1 MPTLPTLIDI
11 LRGNARHTA
20 KAITFV
26 KATGEETVVS
36 FPELYRLACQRARAL
51 HGIGLKQGDRV
62 ALVLHDPQEFVL
74 TFLGALTGGIVAV
87 PIYPPAT
94 MAKLE
99 AYGETVRHVLAASG
113 AKVLVTS
120 ESHLTMLENHLLG
133 DAARE
138 GGQNGP
144 NSFDTRLVLEKD
156 VRGENE
162 AGHEPPCAVAP
173 DDLAFLQFT
182 SGSTSRPK
190 GVLVTHANLSANSHA
205 IMFDGLKTREG
216 DRGVCWLPLY
226 HDMGLIGFVV
236 APLFAQVEVM
246 FLPTA
251 SFIRRPSLWLDAIH
265 RFRGTI
271 TFAPNFAYALATRA
285 VQERQTSNWDLSCL
299 RVLGCGA
306 EPIQA
311 SVLDAFVARFS
322 ALGVSKKALL
332 PCYGMAEATLA
343 ITFHELGTDVVTDR
357 VSIEEM
363 RKGRAV
369 KATDGAPALEL
380 VGCGRPFPQHELA
393 IVDHEGN
400 ETTDRVVG
408 EIWFRG
414 PSVTRGYFDDQ
425 EATASTFGA
434 NVKSIT
440 PSGVTKRA
448 NGHGAGWLRTGDLGY
463 VADGE
468 LFICGRAKDLIIL
481 NGKNYY
487 PEDIERIVSRV
498 DGIRE
503 GQCVAFSRLDESGA
517 EHAVIV
523 AEGRRGGAEG
533 EVIAKAVAQ
542 AVRAETGLV
551 VDEVVLIKR
560 GTLPKTSSG
569 KVRRRETKRRLEAGE
584 LEMVGDSTL
593 PSLPPPPSYTEGGE
607 AGCGA
612 VTKVREVS
620 DGVE

>member
-11 LRGNARHTA
+11 LRDNARHRA

-26 KATGEETVVS
+26 KATGEESVVP
-36 FPELYRLACQRARAL
+36 FPEVYRLACQRARAL
-51 HGIGLKQGDRV
+51 HALGLKPGDRV

-99 AYGETVRHVLAASG
+99 AYGETVRHVLSASG

-120 ESHLTMLENHLLG
+120 ESLLVMLENHLLG
-133 DAARE
+133 EKAADGERD
-138 GGQNGP
+138 GRP
-144 NSFDTRLVLEKD
+144 SFDTRLVLEKD
-156 VRGENE
+156 VRGDDQ
-162 AGHEPPCAVAP
+162 AGHEPPFVVSP

-190 GVLVTHANLSANSHA
+190 GVLVTHANLAANSHA
-205 IMFDGLKTREG
+205 IMFDGLKAREG

-285 VQERQTSNWDLSCL
+285 VQERQTSSWDLSCL

-311 SVLDAFVARFS
+311 SVLEAFVARFS
-322 ALGVSKKALL
+322 SLGVTKKALL

-343 ITFHELGTDVVTDR
+343 ITFHDLGTDVVTDR
-357 VSIEEM
+357 VCLEQM
-363 RKGRAV
+363 RQGRAI
-369 KATDGAPALEL
+369 KANGDAPALEL
-380 VGCGRPFPQHELA
+380 VGCGKPFPKHEIA
-393 IVDHEGN
+393 IVDREGN
-400 ETTDRVVG
+400 QATDRVVG

-414 PSVTRGYFDDQ
+414 PSVTRGYFDDV
-425 EATASTFGA
+425 EATEATFGA
-434 NVKSIT
+434 SIKST
-440 PSGVTKRA
+440 PSGTTKRGM

-463 VADGE
+463 LADGE

-498 DGIRE
+498 DGIRD

-533 EVIAKAVAQ
+533 ELIAKAVTA
-542 AVRAETGLV
+542 AVRAEAGLV
-551 VDEVVLIKR
+551 VDEVNLIKR

-593 PSLPPPPSYTEGGE
+593 PSLPPPSIGE

>member
-11 LRGNARHTA
+11 LKGNARHTA

-26 KATGEETVVS
+26 RATGEESVVPY
-36 FPELYRLACQRARAL
+36 PEVYRLACQRARAL
-51 HGIGLKQGDRV
+51 HALGLAKGDRV

-99 AYGETVRHVLAASG
+99 TYGETVRHVLAASG
-113 AKVLVTS
+113 AKVLITS
-120 ESHLTMLENHLLG
+120 ETLLPMLENHLLG
-133 DAARE
+133 EKAQDGERAVADR
-138 GGQNGP
+138 
-144 NSFDTRLVLEKD
+144 FDTRLVLEKD
-156 VRGENE
+156 VRGDDQ
-162 AGHEPPCAVAP
+162 AGHEPPCTVSP
-173 DDLAFLQFT
+173 DDLAYLQFT

-190 GVLVTHANLSANSHA
+190 GVLVTHANLAANSHA
-205 IMFDGLKTREG
+205 IMFHGLKTRDD

-285 VQERQTSNWDLSCL
+285 VQERQTTNWDLSCL

-311 SVLDAFVARFS
+311 SVLEAFVTRFA

-357 VSIEEM
+357 VSVEEM

-369 KATDGAPALEL
+369 KAHNGTPALEL
-380 VGCGRPFPQHELA
+380 VGCGKPFPLHEIA
-393 IVDHEGN
+393 IVDHDGN
-400 ETTDRVVG
+400 QTTDRVIG

-414 PSVTRGYFDDQ
+414 PSVTRGYFDDK
-425 EATASTFGA
+425 EATDSTFGA
-434 NVKSIT
+434 SIKSM
-440 PSGVTKRA
+440 
-448 NGHGAGWLRTGDLGY
+448 NGHGESRAQTSAPRGWLRTGDLGY
-463 VADGE
+463 VAEGE

-487 PEDIERIVSRV
+487 PEDIERVVSRV

-503 GQCVAFSRLDESGA
+503 AQCVAFSRLDDTGA

-523 AEGRRGGAEG
+523 AEGRRGGVEG
-533 EVIAKAVAQ
+533 EAIARAVAQ
-542 AVRAETGLV
+542 AVRAEAGLV
-551 VDEVVLIKR
+551 VDQVHLIKR

-593 PSLPPPPSYTEGGE
+593 PSLPPPASHEIGE
-607 AGCGA
+607 AGCAA
-612 VTKVREVS
+612 VPKTREVS
-620 DGVE
+620 DGIE

>member
-1 MPTLPTLIDI
+1 MPTLIDI
-11 LRGNARHTA
+11 LKGNARLTT

-26 KATGEETVVS
+26 RATGEESLIS
-36 FPELYRLACQRARAL
+36 FPEVYRLACQRARAL
-51 HGIGLKQGDRV
+51 HALGLKPGDRV

-99 AYGETVRHVLAASG
+99 AYGETVRHVLSASG
-113 AKVLVTS
+113 AKVLITS
-120 ESHLTMLENHLLG
+120 ESLLSMLENHLLG
-133 DAARE
+133 ETIDGERVSRV
-138 GGQNGP
+138 G
-144 NSFDTRLVLEKD
+144 FDTRLVLEKD

-162 AGHEPPCAVAP
+162 AGHEPPCVVSP

-190 GVLVTHANLSANSHA
+190 GVLVTHANLAANSHA
-205 IMFDGLKTREG
+205 IMFDGLKARDG

-311 SVLDAFVARFS
+311 SVLEAFVARFS
-322 ALGVSKKALL
+322 ALGVTKKALL

-343 ITFHELGTDVVTDR
+343 ITFHELGTDIVTDR

-369 KATDGAPALEL
+369 QAHDDTPALEL
-380 VGCGRPFPQHELA
+380 VGCGKPFPGHDIA
-393 IVDHEGN
+393 IVDRQGLPVE
-400 ETTDRVVG
+400 DRVVG

-414 PSVTRGYFDDQ
+414 PSVTRGYFDDA

-434 NVKSIT
+434 NIKAIT
-440 PSGVTKRA
+440 PSGTTKHG

-463 VADGE
+463 VAGGE
-468 LFICGRAKDLIIL
+468 LFICGRSKDLIIL

-503 GQCVAFSRLDESGA
+503 AQCVAFSRLDDSGA
-517 EHAVIV
+517 EHAAIV

-533 EVIAKAVAQ
+533 EIIAKAVAQ
-542 AVRAETGLV
+542 AVRAEAGLV
-551 VDEVVLIKR
+551 IDEVHLIKR

-593 PSLPPPPSYTEGGE
+593 PSLPPPSIGE

-620 DGVE
+620 DGIE